1 MRFLS
6 GVIIGV
12 ALTIGGAYVHDITAA
27 DSQKPFVNWDSVGT
41 STRAAAVVVREKW
54 DQLTAK

>member
-1 MRFLS
+1 MRFIS

-12 ALTIGGAYVHDITAA
+12 ALTIGGAYVHDITATE
-27 DSQKPFVNWDSVGT
+27 SKPFVNWDSVGT
-41 STRAAAVVVREKW
+41 STRAAALVVREKW